1 MSLARIRFGR
11 LNVLADQG
19 RHILGRINVLVDGKS
34 AASFGFQVAARLPD
48 MFCNFYL
55 VKLLKTQQP
64 LKLEKK

>member
-11 LNVLADQG
+11 LYILADIG
-19 RHILGRINVLVDGKS
+19 RRIFGQINELVDGKS
-34 AASFGFQVAARLPD
+34 AASFGFQVAAWFPD
-48 MFCNFYL
+48 MFCNFHL